1 IALAIGNP
9 FGLGQ
14 TVTMGIISATG
25 RGGLGIEDYEDF
37 IQTDASINP
46 GNSGGALVNT
56 KGELIGINTAI
67 LSGSGGNQGVGFAIP
82 VNMARSVM
90 DQIIRS
96 GKVSR
101 AFLGVSIQPVTPDI
115 AKAFKVDKTQG
126 ALVSD
131 VAKNSP
137 AEKVGLK
144 SGDIILKLD
153 GAPVADSRALQLA
166 VGQMTPGRAVRL
178 TVFRDGSERDF
189 SGTLGEQPRDGAEA
203 ESSRDRTESNGA
215 LDSVSAE
222 TLTPD
227 LTAQFNIAPN
237 TKGVVV

>member
-1 IALAIGNP
+1 
-9 FGLGQ
+9 
-14 TVTMGIISATG
+14 M
-25 RGGLGIEDYEDF
+25 
-37 IQTDASINP
+37 
-46 GNSGGALVNT
+46 
-56 KGELIGINTAI
+56 
-67 LSGSGGNQGVGFAIP
+67 
-82 VNMARSVM
+82 
-90 DQIIRS
+90 
-96 GKVSR
+96 
-101 AFLGVSIQPVTPDI
+101 
-115 AKAFKVDKTQG
+115 
-126 ALVSD
+126 
-131 VAKNSP
+131 AKNSP

-215 LDSVSAE
+215 LDGVSAE

-227 LTAQFNIAPN
+227 LAAQFNIAPN
-237 TKGVVV
+237 TKGVVVRRVDPGSAAAQAGLERGDVILEVNRHPVATVEQLNRYISDVKDSILLFVNHDRRTRFVVIPSK